1 MLASRNQMNV
11 MSRGFGGTHNGS
23 MPAYG
28 AVGEMETYNALGN
41 LHLTMGKFTLAKAA
55 IQRQLKL
62 AQINEDEEVIE
73 KSGLMLSNIYHNIF
87 DATQVHI

>member
-28 AVGEMETYNALGN
+28 AVGEMETYLSGMRHAPMRALA
-41 LHLTMGKFTLAKAA
+41 GKHDGPKPNFSPQTKG
-55 IQRQLKL
+55 
-62 AQINEDEEVIE
+62 EVMD
-73 KSGLMLSNIYHNIF
+73 S
-87 DATQVHI
+87 

>member
-28 AVGEMETYNALGN
+28 AVGEMETYLNGMRHMPMRALA
-41 LHLTMGKFTLAKAA
+41 GKHEG
-55 IQRQLKL
+55 LKPNFSP
-62 AQINEDEEVIE
+62 QTKGEVMDSQEIST
-73 KSGLMLSNIYHNIF
+73 KQGWAVVYVVKNSAG
-87 DATQVHI
+87 